1 MMIHMN
7 LNCNDVQ
14 GVPDHRD
21 DEYQEKGYL

>member
-1 MMIHMN
+1 MMTHVN

-14 GVPDHRD
+14 GVPAHRD